1 MRPRWTWSTLPPG
14 VALVTVVGL
23 VVAAALLPQVTALA
37 FLSRHSFAGEG
48 KLSIHE
54 VFGLWGQPD
63 PSRVTGAASPG
74 SLHWAVVA
82 GVLILLVGV
91 AVVTG
96 VVLVRRA
103 KDPQHLEGLASMTDV
118 AQELGTKQLM
128 VKRAPKLRPSLHGKR
143 FSPTAVGYRVG
154 TFHDESLWIR
164 AEDPT
169 VVIGPSRSGKG
180 LYLVL
185 NWILSAPGALITTSS
200 KMDNAQLTMRARER
214 RGSRPWI
221 FAPGIAGG
229 EDLGHVLRWGPVAGC
244 IEEETLVRRIKALI
258 PSDAFSGS
266 TSNGG
271 HWDTLGQQLASH
283 LFHAAACKGV
293 DVDTIWEWVG
303 NPQRALEAVRAIRE
317 HPQGLLEHAN
327 HLESVIN
334 TPPEQRAT
342 TWGTLPT
349 VLAFLESRTAR
360 VWMKPG
366 EDEVFDP
373 VQFILSKESLY
384 LVGDKQTTGGYV
396 RIIDGLLAELDYVS
410 KGLADASPGARLDP
424 HVSYILDEA
433 GNFEY
438 QGLYEIVTAGGGR
451 GRVVVAVFQ
460 SKDQLAQWGSE
471 NAGTLWDAAVAKL
484 ILPGGSSPKDL
495 DEFSK
500 LIGELWVSRQ
510 SHSWGAGP
518 ASVQVSEERRA
529 ILEGADIRTM
539 KTGYAL
545 MFYRHL
551 KPLIPKLTPFT
562 EHPEYRKCQAD
573 ADELAA
579 TMRGQSPFAAAI
591 ANHREQHA

>member
-1 MRPRWTWSTLPPG
+1 MQPRWTWSTLPPG
-14 VALVTVVGL
+14 FAIALL
-23 VVAAALLPQVTALA
+23 AAAIAAVALLPQAVALA
-37 FLSRHSFAGEG
+37 FLSPHSFSGDS
-48 KLSIHE
+48 KLSLLG

-63 PSRVTGAASPG
+63 PSLVTGATASG
-74 SLHWAVVA
+74 AVHWLIVA
-82 GVLILLVGV
+82 GILALIVG
-91 AVVTG
+91 AGVTIA

-103 KDPQHLEGLASMTDV
+103 KDPQRLEGLASMSDV
-118 AQELGTKQLM
+118 SKELGTKQL
-128 VKRAPKLRPSLHGKR
+128 VTQRAPKLRPSLHGTR
-143 FSPTAVGYRVG
+143 VNPHDVGYRVG
-154 TFHDESLWIR
+154 TFHDEALWIR

-169 VVIGPSRSGKG
+169 IVIGPSRSGKG
-180 LYLVL
+180 WYLVL

-200 KMDNAQLTMRARER
+200 KMDNAQLTLRARQR

-229 EDLGHVLRWGPVAGC
+229 EDLGHVLRWDPIDGC
-244 IEEETLVRRIKALI
+244 IDEETLVRRIKALI

-303 NPQRALEAVRAIRE
+303 NPQRALDAVRAIRE
-317 HPQGLLEHAN
+317 HPEGLLEHAN

-334 TPPEQRAT
+334 TPPEQRAS

-366 EDEVFDP
+366 EDDSFDP
-373 VQFILSKESLY
+373 VQFILNKETLF
-384 LVGDKQTTGGYV
+384 LVGDKQTTGGFV

-410 KGLADASPGARLDP
+410 KGLADASPGSRLDP

-438 QGLYEIVTAGGGR
+438 QGLYEIITAGGGR

-460 SKDQLAQWGSE
+460 SKDQLAQWGQD
-471 NAGTLWDAAVAKL
+471 NAGTLWDAAVAKI

-500 LIGELWVSRQ
+500 LVGELWVTRESR
-510 SHSWGAGP
+510 SWGAGP
-518 ASVQVSEERRA
+518 SSVQVSEERRA

-539 KTGYAL
+539 RTGYAL

-551 KPLIPKLTPFT
+551 KPLIPKLTPFS
-562 EHPEYRKCQAD
+562 EHAEFARCQAD
-573 ADELAA
+573 ADELASK
-579 TMRGQSPFAAAI
+579 MRKQSPFAQAI
-591 ANHREQHA
+591 SEHQGQRA